1 MNTAVLLIVL
11 MAASTQHVFAD
22 NSAQAPND
30 DHLFASAAG
39 KYFSQALNVINPQV
53 GKVADEAAV
62 AYQSKCGVPAT
73 LSVVKEFTLSGEGKE
88 AVRIL
93 ESQRQQGDA
102 CRNDGKCDI
111 TFNHARYMTLIAGIV
126 CYPPTTSTVKEMTSD
141 DLSTLLR
148 GLKEVS
154 LAKRSNADI
163 NRYLAAH
170 AEMAQRAYSHS
181 QQASAQ

>member
-30 DHLFASAAG
+30 DHLFASEG
-39 KYFSQALNVINPQV
+39 
-53 GKVADEAAV
+53 
-62 AYQSKCGVPAT
+62 GVPAT